1 VPSSLDNLFD
11 DEPAPE
17 PKPPATPAAPA
28 PPAGAKP
35 PPPPAP
41 PGDRDWPASI
51 LSLAE
56 ASGFLRGEREV
67 TPALAPALERFLKT
81 VSEAGQSLL
90 AGELVEFD
98 AAPFFG
104 AVASRFRIAVA
115 LEQRPASSQHVDTES
130 LEQLLAQADRAIA
143 ALRAAEDAGDGGHK
157 VFEAER
163 GALVK
168 AAVVLSENGYESSR
182 DAAATTAE
190 ALNKKYEP
198 MQARVAAQTG
208 HGTTERGPWLR
219 RALYAVGALA
229 VGAAALAVFLQLNG
243 PRYRPAVT
251 LSRGV
256 VATGE
261 AGPNS
266 VEIFHSED
274 GLPLDE
280 VAVWQ
285 LKARAEASGRKLRRA
300 GPGEWVIVPSGWE
313 DAH

>member
-1 VPSSLDNLFD
+1 V
-11 DEPAPE
+11 
-17 PKPPATPAAPA
+17 
-28 PPAGAKP
+28 
-35 PPPPAP
+35 
-41 PGDRDWPASI
+41 
-51 LSLAE
+51 
-56 ASGFLRGEREV
+56 
-67 TPALAPALERFLKT
+67 LERFLKT

-115 LEQRPASSQHVDTES
+115 LEQRPASSQHVDTQS

-143 ALRAAEDAGDGGHK
+143 ALRAAEDAADGGLP

-168 AAVVLSENGYESSR
+168 AAVLLSENGYESSR

-198 MQARVAAQTG
+198 MQARVAAQARPRTS
-208 HGTTERGPWLR
+208 ERGPWLR
-219 RALYAVGALA
+219 RALYPVGALA
-229 VGAAALAVFLQLNG
+229 VGTAALAVFLQLGG
-243 PRYRPAVT
+243 PRYRPVVK
-251 LSRGV
+251 LPQGV
-256 VATGE
+256 VVTGE

-274 GLPLDE
+274 GSPLDE
-280 VAVWQ
+280 VSVWQ
-285 LKARAEASGRKLRRA
+285 LKARAEASWRKLRRA
-300 GPGEWVIVPSGWE
+300 GPGEWVIVPPGWE
-313 DAH
+313 EAP